1 MSHSFNFQNQSSYN
15 WPSLTWPPVTSHLD
29 NSVIP
34 IYNISDAEWPKQQ
47 PPIAGPPP
55 GYAPQRSETP
65 QEPEGPLDDVS
76 IDYGVV
82 GIAPI
87 NDRDWWHD
95 DGEHEHEH
103 QNGGSRDSC
112 EGGIEDGDA
121 SGVYAP
127 QKNSYHSQIPTQTR
141 SQTHAQME
149 MNTLTQA
156 RACSQVSSV
165 PPTQSQAPSL
175 SFQEEV
181 DREKEDRKI
190 TGLFINRTPQNGLF
204 HFPLNM
210 QTKEGGMEDEM
221 NQNVRVRADGQSNGG
236 VEELSESEG
245 VPLLSAYASQNNK
258 VRSSTHV
265 NQSNYLSDDYGVVR
279 LATAEETEKDEE
291 EEEGEGTI
299 FIDWDPNTRK
309 LVLPDM
315 AMDFTEVVESDGSMQ
330 GVKGRE
336 NRAGGEE
343 LSAMKG
349 ELRLANVF
357 VRQGSEE
364 EAEAQR
370 ARERG
375 EADDIF
381 TKWNLVISMDP

>member
-1 MSHSFNFQNQSSYN
+1 MPHSFNFQNQSSYN
-15 WPSLTWPPVTSHLD
+15 WPSLTWPPVTSIPD
-29 NSVIP
+29 NPVIP
-34 IYNISDAEWPKQQ
+34 IVSDTEWPKQQ

-76 IDYGVV
+76 IAYAFVAV
-82 GIAPI
+82 APV
-87 NDRDWWHD
+87 NDRDWRHD
-95 DGEHEHEH
+95 DGEVGHEH
-103 QNGGSRDSC
+103 QNGGSRDSY
-112 EGGIEDGDA
+112 EGRVEDGDA

-127 QKNSYHSQIPTQTR
+127 QKKSHHSQISAQTR
-141 SQTHAQME
+141 SQTRAQME

-165 PPTQSQAPSL
+165 PPTQSQTPSL
-175 SFQEEV
+175 SFQGEV

-190 TGLFINRTPQNGLF
+190 PGLFINRTPQNGLF
-204 HFPLNM
+204 HIPLNV

-236 VEELSESEG
+236 VEEVSESEG

-258 VRSSTHV
+258 VRSSSHV
-265 NQSNYLSDDYGVVR
+265 NQSNYLSDDYSVVR
-279 LATAEETEKDEE
+279 LATADETEKDEE

-315 AMDFTEVVESDGSMQ
+315 AMDFTEVVESDGSTQ
-330 GVKGRE
+330 GEKGRE
-336 NRAGGEE
+336 NRAGGEKV
-343 LSAMKG
+343 SAMKG